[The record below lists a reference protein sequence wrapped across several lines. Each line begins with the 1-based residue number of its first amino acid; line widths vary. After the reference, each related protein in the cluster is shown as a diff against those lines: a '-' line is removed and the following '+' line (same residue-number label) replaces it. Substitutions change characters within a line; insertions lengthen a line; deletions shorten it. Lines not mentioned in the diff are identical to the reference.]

1 MTSLT
6 VLDFSGKNIRFERRG
21 DRAWVSL
28 TDMAKATEK
37 QVNDYTRSKSATEFL
52 EEFEAITGIPVI
64 ESRVG
69 GAGILENERG
79 TWAIEEVAIDFAAWC
94 SIGFRI
100 WVSQQIR
107 TLMTEGAVLIAPA
120 SHPEPAK
127 LGSSVEATAAALNPL
142 RLFLTT
148 VPEAL
153 VEGFLL
159 NQLQVHHPEIKGA
172 INAAHGLLAATNAI
186 PELLLTPTAIGKR
199 LGVSARIVNAVLIAN
214 GYQVKNTSKSKTE
227 PAYLPTEK
235 GKEYSS
241 NTLAT
246 GRSANN
252 TSYQHIK
259 WQESIVELVQDLIA

>member
-21 DRAWVSL
+21 DRVWVSL
-28 TDMAKATEK
+28 TDMAKATGKLVGHWNALDSTIEYVAK
-37 QVNDYTRSKSATEFL
+37 
-52 EEFEAITGIPVI
+52 FESIIGIPI
-64 ESRVG
+64 MTSSPG
-69 GAGILENERG
+69 GSPETTG
-79 TWAIEEVAIDFAAWC
+79 TWAIEEVAIKFAMWC
-94 SIGFRI
+94 NIEFEI
-100 WVSQQIR
+100 WVTQQIR
-107 TLMTEGAVLIAPA
+107 TLMTEGVVSIAPVA
-120 SHPEPAK
+120 HPEPAK

-148 VPEAL
+148 VPESL

-186 PELLLTPTAIGKR
+186 PEILLTPTAIGKR

-246 GRSANN
+246 GRSADN
-252 TSYQHIK
+252 TSYQHMK